1 MRPNATDSSQFKHVQ
16 KTQNFPVSSQTG
28 LAFPYLHPLA
38 HVNMREHAK
47 KNGKAEFSNSPNHT
61 GDSLVLAISCLFS
74 LPQGKCVM
82 HKPKHVGKAH
92 HRLYVCRWGL

>member
-1 MRPNATDSSQFKHVQ
+1 MEFAYYFNPFISTLHEMRPNATDSSQFKHVQ

-47 KNGKAEFSNSPNHT
+47 KMAKR
-61 GDSLVLAISCLFS
+61 SLVIPLTTLET
-74 LPQGKCVM
+74 L
-82 HKPKHVGKAH
+82 
-92 HRLYVCRWGL
+92 